1 MNPREYAVLFEVEDR
16 HWWFVGL
23 RREIARELAREGP
36 GGGFRRWLDA
46 GSGTGGLLANL
57 EVPGRPAGIGLDF
70 AAEGMGLARRRRGL
84 RLALGSV
91 EQQPFPDSSFDLVTS
106 IDVLCHRN
114 VVESRALSE
123 AFRSLAPGGLLV
135 LQVPAFD
142 SLRGEHDL
150 AVWTNRRY
158 RLGEVVRLLEG
169 AGFAVRR
176 SFYRN
181 SILFPAA
188 ALRRLW
194 RRGSGSGGET
204 RSDVAPAGRVAD
216 FLVSAVLRL
225 EEALRAAG
233 AWFPFGLSVFCVAQK
248 PASRSPRPALRDI
261 PPSSR

>member
-1 MNPREYAVLFEVEDR
+1 MNPREYATLFEVEDR

-23 RREIARELAREGP
+23 RREIARELARAAPE
-36 GGGFRRWLDA
+36 GGFRRWLDA

-70 AAEGMGLARRRRGL
+70 AAEGMGLARRRPGL

-91 EQQPFPDSSFDLVTS
+91 ERLPFPDSSFDLVTS

-114 VVESRALSE
+114 VEDSKALSE
-123 AFRSLAPGGLLV
+123 VFRSLAPGGMLV

-158 RLGEVVRLLEG
+158 RLGQIVRLLEE

-176 SFYRN
+176 RFYRN
-181 SILFPAA
+181 SILFPVA
-188 ALRRLW
+188 ALRRLVK
-194 RRGSGSGGET
+194 RGSGSSGEA
-204 RSDVAPAGRVAD
+204 RSDVAPTGPGAD
-216 FLVSAVLRL
+216 LLFSAALRL
-225 EEALRAAG
+225 EEALRAG
-233 AWFPFGLSVFCVAQK
+233 GGWFPFGLSVFCVAQK
-248 PASRSPRPALRDI
+248 PKSLGLT
-261 PPSSR
+261 SSG